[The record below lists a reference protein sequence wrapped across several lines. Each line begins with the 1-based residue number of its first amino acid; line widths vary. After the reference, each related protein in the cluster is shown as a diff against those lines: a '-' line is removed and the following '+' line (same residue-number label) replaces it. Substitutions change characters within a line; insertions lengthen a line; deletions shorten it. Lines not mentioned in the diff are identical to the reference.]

1 MLKFLFSAL
10 IQEAVVWLIKE
21 TVSQY
26 KLEAAKKS
34 EGPGRN

>member
-1 MLKFLFSAL
+1 MLKFIFSAL

-26 KLEAAKKS
+26 KLELNKKS
-34 EGPGRN
+34 DPGRN